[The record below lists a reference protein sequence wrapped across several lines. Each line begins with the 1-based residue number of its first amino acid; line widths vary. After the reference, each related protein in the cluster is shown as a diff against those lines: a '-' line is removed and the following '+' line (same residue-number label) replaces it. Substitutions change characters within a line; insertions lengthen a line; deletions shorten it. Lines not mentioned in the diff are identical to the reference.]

1 MNGSNL
7 SIIIVGIDGWD
18 AYTKP
23 AVESILKHEP
33 GAVITVIDNGSKEPY
48 PVDRVNGPHCAITK
62 TGKRL
67 SYAEAI
73 NWGIMSDYHADWYLI
88 LNNDVLCTA
97 PFLHLIDA
105 LPDNALY
112 GRQIITENKLTWL
125 GLWLCLLPRKVYE
138 AVGSWDEGFEMCGF
152 EDADYCLRAKE
163 YGFETHFVDL
173 PFTHLWGK
181 TRWGLT
187 GYENVRE
194 QNRQYFQQ
202 KHGWYPGVNMVVTH
216 E

>member
-1 MNGSNL
+1 MLGSNL
-7 SIIIVGIDGWD
+7 AIIIVGIDGWET
-18 AYTKP
+18 YTKP
-23 AVESILKHEP
+23 AIESILKYEP
-33 GAVITVIDNGSKEPY
+33 QAHITVIDAGSKTPY
-48 PVDRVNGPHCAITK
+48 PVDRENGLPIAIERMEYS
-62 TGKRL
+62 G

-73 NWGIMSDYHADWYLI
+73 NLGIMLNWQADGYLI

-97 PFLHLIDA
+97 PFLHLV
-105 LPDNALY
+105 DNLSDKAIY
-112 GRQIITENKLTWL
+112 GRQIITEHDLTWL
-125 GLWLCLLPRKVYE
+125 GLWLCLLPTRVSFL
-138 AVGSWDEGFEMCGF
+138 VGKWDENFKLCGF

-163 YGFETHFVDL
+163 HGFETRFVDL
-173 PFTHLWGK
+173 PFIHLWGK